1 MVPTFVSTLS
11 CTLFPVFLDLIVFDI
26 FSFSLFSAIL
36 FAFYLKSLS
45 RLMNTRTQEVIYL
58 HFCTFDSMFFCVF
71 FGLVTPFNI
80 TKLCM
85 STKTVT
91 KIVPKLT
98 RLLKSTHYFWYLEMK
113 GVCAIFVTASCHKS
127 VCACVRV
134 FTV

>member
-11 CTLFPVFLDLIVFDI
+11 CTVFLDLIVFDI
-26 FSFSLFSAIL
+26 LSFLCNSVCLLSKESFSAHEHKNPRGDLFTFLYFRFNVFL
-36 FAFYLKSLS
+36 FVFWLGYTLQYNK
-45 RLMNTRTQEVIYL
+45 TL
-58 HFCTFDSMFFCVF
+58 HVH
-71 FGLVTPFNI
+71 
-80 TKLCM
+80 
-85 STKTVT
+85 
-91 KIVPKLT
+91 KICDKNSVKLT